1 MRYRGS
7 VEDRVH
13 ELLSERLE
21 DIFELFG
28 QVPDVLEDAWV
39 DITIGDKQEAMRK
52 IRSLPKQHPFDE
64 RYSHIA
70 DIDWESCSRVLESE
84 ERNKLLKGGW

>member
-1 MRYRGS
+1 MRYRDS

-28 QVPDVLEDAWV
+28 QVPDILEDAWV
-39 DITIGDKQEAMRK
+39 DIAEDNKKEALRK
-52 IRSLPKQHPFDE
+52 IRSIPKQHPFDE
-64 RYSHIA
+64 RYSHIS
-70 DIDWESCSRVLESE
+70 DIDWESCSKVFDAE
-84 ERNKLLKGGW
+84 ERTQLLRGGW